1 MKQLIYDM
9 ANTVTVKVTK
19 KIMDKIQVTILQ
31 SMLKIRAKIF
41 HKKSI

>member
-31 SMLKIRAKIF
+31 SMLKIRAKIV